1 MPVTLF
7 ELTVPRF
14 RRALGVIVHLLDRAE
29 AHFRDEGRNVSDLA
43 GLRLATDMNPFFV
56 QIASAIDNAVGATAR
71 LRGLPHVAVTGLVT
85 LPEVRAALAR
95 ALAGLDALTPG
106 DFEGAEDREIVLPS
120 PKGARHFPALDYV
133 LNLALP
139 NVQFHTAIVYAL
151 LRAEGL
157 DIGKRDFLGELPAWR
172 PPGPG

>member
-14 RRALGVIVHLLDRAE
+14 RRALAVIGHLLDRAE
-29 AHFRDEGRNVSDLA
+29 AQFRTEGRNVSDLA
-43 GLRLATDMNPFFV
+43 GLRLASDMNPLPA
-56 QIASAIDNAVGATAR
+56 QIASALDNAVGAAAR
-71 LRGLPHVAVTGLVT
+71 LRGLPHAEVTGLET
-85 LPEVRAALAR
+85 LEAVRAALAQ
-95 ALAGLDALTPG
+95 ALAELDALTPG
-106 DFEGAEDREIVLPS
+106 DFEGAEDREIILPS
-120 PKGARHFPALDYV
+120 AKGARHFPAVDYV

-157 DIGKRDFLGELPAWR
+157 DIGKRDFLGALPAR
-172 PPGPG
+172 RTGG

>member
-1 MPVTLF
+1 MPVILF

-29 AHFRDEGRNVSDLA
+29 AQFRAEGRNVSDLA
-43 GLRLATDMNPFFV
+43 GLRLAPDMNPLPA
-56 QIASAIDNAVGATAR
+56 QIASALDNSVGAAAR
-71 LRGLPHVAVTGLVT
+71 LRGQAPSPVAGLAS
-85 LPEVRAALAR
+85 LDDVRSALAG

-120 PKGARHFPALDYV
+120 PKGARHFPAVDYM

-157 DIGKRDFLGELPAWR
+157 DIGKRDFLGELPAR
-172 PPGPG
+172 RTGE

>member
-1 MPVTLF
+1 MPVTLL

-14 RRALGVIVHLLDRAE
+14 RRALGVITHLLDRAE
-29 AHFRDEGRNVSDLA
+29 AQFRAEGRNVSDLA
-43 GLRLATDMNPFFV
+43 GLRLASDMNPLPA
-56 QIASAIDNAVGATAR
+56 QIASALDNSVGAATR
-71 LRGLPHVAVTGLVT
+71 LRGLPHSPVTGLAT
-85 LPEVRAALAR
+85 LDDVRGALA
-95 ALAGLDALTPG
+95 LAIAELDALTPG

-120 PKGARHFPALDYV
+120 AKGARHFPAVDYV

-157 DIGKRDFLGELPAWR
+157 DIGKRDFLGALPAR
-172 PPGPG
+172 RTEG

>member
-43 GLRLATDMNPFFV
+43 GLRLAPDMNPFFV

-71 LRGLPHVAVTGLVT
+71 LRGLPHAQVSGLAT
-85 LPEVRAALAR
+85 LGDVRAALDR
-95 ALAGLDALTPG
+95 ALAALSALSPG
-106 DFEGAEDREIVLPS
+106 DFEGAEQREIILPS
-120 PKGARHFPALDYV
+120 PKGTRHFPALDYV

-139 NVQFHTAIVYAL
+139 NVQFHTTIVFAL

-157 DIGKRDFLGELPAWR
+157 DIGKRDFLGELPPRR
-172 PPGPG
+172 PSRPG

>member
-1 MPVTLF
+1 MPITLF

-29 AHFRDEGRNVSDLA
+29 GQFRAEGRNVSDLA
-43 GLRLATDMNPFFV
+43 GLRLASDMNPLPA
-56 QIASAIDNAVGATAR
+56 QIASAIDNAIGATAR
-71 LRGLPHVAVTGLVT
+71 LRGLPHAPVSGLAT
-85 LPEVRAALAR
+85 LGDVRAALDR
-95 ALAGLDALTPG
+95 ALSELSTLAPG

-157 DIGKRDFLGELPAWR
+157 DIGKRDFLGELPPRR
-172 PPGPG
+172 PSGPG

>member
-1 MPVTLF
+1 MPVTIF

-14 RRALGVIVHLLDRAE
+14 RRALGVIAHLLDRAE
-29 AHFRDEGRNVSDLA
+29 AQFLAEGRNVSDLA
-43 GLRLATDMNPFFV
+43 GLRLVPDMNPLPA
-56 QIASAIDNAVGATAR
+56 QIASALDNSVGAAAR
-71 LRGLPHVAVTGLVT
+71 LRGLPHLPVPGLAT
-85 LPEVRAALAR
+85 LEDVRAALAR
-95 ALAGLDALTPG
+95 ALAELDALTPG
-106 DFEGAEDREIVLPS
+106 DFEGAEDREIILPS

-157 DIGKRDFLGELPAWR
+157 DIGKRDFLGDLPPRQA
-172 PPGPG
+172 GG